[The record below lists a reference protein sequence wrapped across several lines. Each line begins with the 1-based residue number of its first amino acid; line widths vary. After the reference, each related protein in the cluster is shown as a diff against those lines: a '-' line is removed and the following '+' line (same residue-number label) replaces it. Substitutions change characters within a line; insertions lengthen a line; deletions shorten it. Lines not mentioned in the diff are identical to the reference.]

1 MRRWNDSEGGPKHKS
16 QCLHV
21 GGHVQ
26 PRNLQ
31 DQTHDKDQSHSG
43 YVEVSERLPRK
54 KGQLLNPVH
63 FSTSSHSRPDTKRRS
78 RSHWCRWQSARGRSQ
93 TDRMQ
98 GSSRRPSRSDR
109 RRCGTPRTW
118 PCTPG
123 NIRWEWPPLICPGRS
138 RSCAGK
144 CSQSTREP
152 KIGTIRRYGSKCW
165 SFR

>member
-1 MRRWNDSEGGPKHKS
+1 MVLLVYSTHPDHSILEAPHNDRPMRRWNDSEGGPKHKS

-78 RSHWCRWQSARGRSQ
+78 RSH
-93 TDRMQ
+93 
-98 GSSRRPSRSDR
+98 
-109 RRCGTPRTW
+109 
-118 PCTPG
+118 
-123 NIRWEWPPLICPGRS
+123 
-138 RSCAGK
+138 
-144 CSQSTREP
+144 
-152 KIGTIRRYGSKCW
+152 
-165 SFR
+165 